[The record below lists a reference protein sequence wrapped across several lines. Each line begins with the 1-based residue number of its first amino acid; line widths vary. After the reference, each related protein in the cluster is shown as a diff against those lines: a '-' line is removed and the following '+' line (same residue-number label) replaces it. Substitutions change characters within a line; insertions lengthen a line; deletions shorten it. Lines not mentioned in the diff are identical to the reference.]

1 MTSLHTKY
9 AKMLSAETDQTMAI
23 MRAAISASKKKDE
36 GADLSTNEAMDYL
49 RSQGIEF

>member
-1 MTSLHTKY
+1 
-9 AKMLSAETDQTMAI
+9 MAI

-36 GADLSTNEAMDYL
+36 AAYISSNEAMDYL